1 MTAIVS
7 VIMGSKSDRE
17 KIQPCLEVLKENNVP
32 YIHYTMSVHREPD
45 RVREYAI
52 NARQNGIKVI
62 IAAAGLSNAL
72 AGACAAHSDLPVIGL
87 PLNAGTL
94 GGIDALLSTVQM
106 PSGIPVATVGI
117 DNAKNAAWMAI
128 RILSVCE

>member
-1 MTAIVS
+1 
-7 VIMGSKSDRE
+7 MGSKSDKE
-17 KIQPCLEVLKENNVP
+17 KVQPCLEILRKNNIPHVE
-32 YIHYTMSVHREPD
+32 HTMSAHREPD
-45 RVREYAI
+45 KVREFAI
-52 NARQNGIKVI
+52 NARESGIKII

-106 PSGIPVATVGI
+106 PSGVPVATVGI
-117 DNAKNAAWMAI
+117 GNAKNAAHMAI
-128 RILSVCE
+128 RILSICN